1 MDIEALRMTLQQPSL
16 ASLGL
21 GFLVGFVFT
30 FNPVAL
36 ASIPVSLAYVTKA
49 REARTATLYG
59 GMFIV
64 GMVAVQVL
72 LGVAAALGGQWA
84 AQLLGRQWGLV
95 LGPLLILLG
104 LAWPGWIRLPLPA
117 IPLRAKRVGSSW
129 GAIVLGMAFAIAVC
143 PFCTPALAP
152 RCSVA
157 RCCWPLR
164 WGARCR
170 SSLAPW
176 RWAGSRACPCCGVS
190 RRRLRW
196 PARQCWC
203 CPGCTC
209 STRTFF
215 SSPHWQFESETGP
228 AATGAAL
235 QKTLPQGELTWFP
248 M

>member
-104 LAWPGWIRLPLPA
+104 LAWPGWIRLHLPA

-143 PFCTPALAP
+143 PFCTPALVVLLGIAAAVGSP
-152 RCSVA
+152 LFGGALLLAFALGRAVPVILGAVAMGWLQGLSV
-157 RCCWPLR
+157 LR
-164 WGARCR
+164 RFQKTFEMAGAAVLVL
-170 SSLAPW
+170 SGLYMLNAYFFFIPSLAI
-176 RWAGSRACPCCGVS
+176 
-190 RRRLRW
+190 
-196 PARQCWC
+196 
-203 CPGCTC
+203 
-209 STRTFF
+209 
-215 SSPHWQFESETGP
+215 
-228 AATGAAL
+228 
-235 QKTLPQGELTWFP
+235 
-248 M
+248 